1 MKLIVLIIGVGIG
14 FGGGVWWGVQH
25 PQQAASLSNTEQQQ
39 FLQAQLKIAEAVK
52 SKLDTMATKS
62 NASGNSIGSGFV
74 SGGPSVPA
82 PDLNE
87 LRSAQDTQIQQLR
100 NRLAQLNK

>member
-25 PQQAASLSNTEQQQ
+25 PQQAATLSDAEQQQ

-62 NASGNSIGSGFV
+62 ASSGSSIGSGFV
-74 SGGPSVPA
+74 AGGSSAPV
-82 PDLNE
+82 PDLSE
-87 LRSAQDTQIQQLR
+87 LRSTQDTQIQQLKA
-100 NRLAQLNK
+100 RLSQFSK